1 MSTYITG
8 KRKNMT
14 ARVTRKSI
22 HPAVMTNVV
31 RVNAVMAN
39 HMSLMNAMTTMV
51 ADVVADVMEEI
62 ILPESHLSSG
72 PESLSLCLSQASL

>member
-1 MSTYITG
+1 MITYITG
-8 KRKNMT
+8 KRKDMT

-22 HPAVMTNVV
+22 HPAVRTSVV

-51 ADVVADVMEEI
+51 AAVAADVMVEVTLTENPPSCG
-62 ILPESHLSSG
+62 PESH
-72 PESLSLCLSQASL
+72 SLY

>member
-1 MSTYITG
+1 MITYITG

-14 ARVTRKSI
+14 ARVTRKNI
-22 HPAVMTNVV
+22 HPAVRTSVV

-51 ADVVADVMEEI
+51 ADVAADVMVEVTLTEN
-62 ILPESHLSSG
+62 PPSCG
-72 PESLSLCLSQASL
+72 PESRSPY